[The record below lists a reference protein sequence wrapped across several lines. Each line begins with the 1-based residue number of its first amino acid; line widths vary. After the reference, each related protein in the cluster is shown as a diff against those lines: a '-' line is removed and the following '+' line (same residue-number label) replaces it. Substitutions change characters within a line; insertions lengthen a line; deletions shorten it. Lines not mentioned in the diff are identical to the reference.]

1 MYREGSPVGGRYS
14 WGRRPC
20 WEWWVWFGGSAGTWG
35 FCKVCAAGE
44 VGEVVMVEGVR
55 VEVLLRREVTDCVL
69 LAGGAVY
76 LLVVK
81 LLVIT
86 V

>member
-1 MYREGSPVGGRYS
+1 M
-14 WGRRPC
+14 
-20 WEWWVWFGGSAGTWG
+20 WFGGSAGTWG

-44 VGEVVMVEGVR
+44 VGEVVMVE
-55 VEVLLRREVTDCVL
+55 VLLRQELTDCVL

-76 LLVVK
+76 LLVE